1 MDAGPPQSPAGHS
14 PRRGRTRRA
23 AWCVSAGVI
32 LVAAAVTCLALHAIS
47 VQQAVAIGLPG
58 VLLIVAGLI
67 MAVPDAAT
75 SRRLGFEAGVR
86 TGSFLSRLLSVF
98 RRRGNGF

>member
-1 MDAGPPQSPAGHS
+1 MEAGPPDRPAGHS
-14 PRRGRTRRA
+14 PHRGRTRRA
-23 AWCVSAGVI
+23 AWCVGAGVI
-32 LVAAAVTCLALHAIS
+32 LGAAAVTCLALDAIS
-47 VQQAVAIGLPG
+47 AQQVIAIGLPG

-75 SRRLGFEAGVR
+75 SRRLGLEAGLH
-86 TGSFLSRLLSVF
+86 TASFLSRLLSVF

>member
-1 MDAGPPQSPAGHS
+1 MDAGPPQSPAGRG
-14 PRRGRTRRA
+14 PRRGRTRRVVS
-23 AWCVSAGVI
+23 CVSAGVI
-32 LVAAAVTCLALHAIS
+32 LEAAAVTCLALDAIS
-47 VQQAVAIGLPG
+47 AQQSIAIGLPG

-75 SRRLGFEAGVR
+75 SRRLGLEAGLQ
-86 TGSFLSRLLSVF
+86 TGSFLNRLLSVF